1 LTRGRKKVLTSA
13 LEDYIKVIF
22 DLTQAAPVA
31 RVKDIAESVG
41 VSLPSVTNAMKRL
54 KDLGYVNYEKYGLI
68 YLSEEG
74 KKRAITLIR
83 VHQLLDAFFV
93 DLVGMPA
100 NVSSNLSCRIEHFL
114 DQRTE
119 ERSGRFIT
127 ILKQI
132 KTGEPEA
139 YNDLERF
146 LQEKPG

>member
-1 LTRGRKKVLTSA
+1 MLTSA

-83 VHQLLDAFFV
+83 VHQLLDAFCV

-119 ERSGRFIT
+119 ERSARFIT
-127 ILKQI
+127 ILKKI

>member
-1 LTRGRKKVLTSA
+1 MTRGRKKVLTSA

-31 RVKDIAESVG
+31 RLKDIAESVG

-54 KDLGYVNYEKYGLI
+54 KDLGYANYEKYGLI

-74 KKRAITLIR
+74 KKRANTMIR

-119 ERSGRFIT
+119 ERSARFIT
-127 ILKQI
+127 ILKKI

>member
-1 LTRGRKKVLTSA
+1 MTRGRKKVLTSA

-54 KDLGYVNYEKYGLI
+54 KDLGYVNYEKYGII

-83 VHQLLDAFFV
+83 VHQLLDAFLV

-119 ERSGRFIT
+119 ERSARFIT

>member
-1 LTRGRKKVLTSA
+1 MTRGRKKVLTSA

-119 ERSGRFIT
+119 ERSARFIT
-127 ILKQI
+127 ILKKI

>member
-1 LTRGRKKVLTSA
+1 MTRGRKKVLTSA

-127 ILKQI
+127 ILNQI

>member
-1 LTRGRKKVLTSA
+1 MTRGRKKVLTNA

-68 YLSEEG
+68 YLTEEG
-74 KKRAITLIR
+74 KKRAITLLR
-83 VHQLLDAFFV
+83 VHQLLDTFFI
-93 DLVGMPA
+93 DLLGMPEG
-100 NVSSNLSCRIEHFL
+100 VSDNLSCRIEHFL

-119 ERSGRFIT
+119 ERSEKFIA

-132 KTGEPEA
+132 KTGAPEA
-139 YNDLERF
+139 YENLAKF

>member
-1 LTRGRKKVLTSA
+1 VLTSA